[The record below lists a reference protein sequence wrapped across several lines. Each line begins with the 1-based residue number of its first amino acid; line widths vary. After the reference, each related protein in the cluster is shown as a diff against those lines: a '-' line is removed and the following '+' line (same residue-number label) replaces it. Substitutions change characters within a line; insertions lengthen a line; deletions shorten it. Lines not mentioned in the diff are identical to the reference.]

1 MAHIYVTDHHGTEHR
16 LDAVEGWRV
25 MEIIREHGLP
35 LGGECGG
42 ACECATCHVYV
53 DADWLPRL
61 YPRHDEEE
69 GALDRLYEAAETS
82 RLSCQILYSADLA
95 GLRLRLAPA

>member
-1 MAHIYVTDHHGTEHR
+1 MSHIYVIDHHGTEHR

-42 ACECATCHVYV
+42 ACECATCHVYIEEE
-53 DADWLPRL
+53 WLPRL

-69 GALDRLYEAAETS
+69 GVLDQLFEVAETS
-82 RLSCQILYSADLA
+82 RLSCQILYGPDLA